1 MEDSI
6 PLSTFDSAYESGT
19 APWVIGA
26 AQPAIVAL
34 ERAGRIG
41 GQVLDPGCGSGE
53 NAVHLARLGY
63 DVLGIDFST
72 RAIDTARANAAE
84 QGADVRFEVA
94 DALDLGEQPRFDTVI
109 DSALLHLLGPEDR
122 AAYAR
127 SLHAACRPDA
137 VVHVLALADLEPDF
151 SYGPSVGADEIRA
164 AFDTGWQLEDLST
177 SRYRGMIDETAG
189 ARFTL
194 PAGQPADML
203 AWLARLRRA

>member
-1 MEDSI
+1 MEDSV

-41 GQVLDPGCGSGE
+41 GQVLDPGCGTGQ
-53 NAVHLARLGY
+53 NAILLAELGY
-63 DVLGIDFST
+63 DVLGVDFSN

-84 QGADVRFEVA
+84 RGVDVRFEVG
-94 DALDLGEQPRFDTVI
+94 DALDLGEVPRFDTVI
-109 DSALLHLLGPEDR
+109 DSALLHLLGPGDR

-127 SLHAACRPDA
+127 SLHAVCRPGA

-151 SYGPSVGADEIRA
+151 TFGPSLGADAVRE
-164 AFDTGWQLEDLST
+164 AFGAGWQLEDLST
-177 SRYRGMIDETAG
+177 SRYRGVIDETAG

-203 AWLARLRRA
+203 AWLARFRRT